1 MRLATAGLVALVA
14 IPAAAQKPWEVRVD
28 LPMTVPIEMPAVPPT
43 NPFAADLV
51 APPLH
56 VQTALREKLD
66 ATFVVQGAAY
76 IDPSGACRRVV
87 FLRLP
92 LPGIA
97 TDLQEALQETDFT
110 PARSLGS
117 AVATWLPFT
126 VELQG
131 RVRGGEVV
139 RMQAVAPVAGQPPT
153 PDTVAMPSADARDLA
168 LPNAPVEQLDQMPA
182 AKRFRARTSSRT
194 WNQRV
199 RLLVEVAPEGRC
211 ARVVFLSC
219 PDGLRAWLLASL
231 GGWTF
236 TPGRGSDGPVAAWV
250 QLDGE
255 LEVEVSGLESEVL
268 RVSRQSSYP
277 RAAGGSAAAR
287 PPGA

>member
-1 MRLATAGLVALVA
+1 MRLAIAGLLAFIA
-14 IPAAAQKPWEVRVD
+14 IPATAQKPWEMRVD
-28 LPMTVPIEMPAVPPT
+28 LPITVPIELPVVPPT
-43 NPFAADLV
+43 NPFAVDLV

-56 VQTALREKLD
+56 QQTVLREKFD
-66 ATFVVQGAAY
+66 ATFAIQGAGY
-76 IDPSGACRRVV
+76 IDASGTCRRVV

-97 TDLQEALQETDFT
+97 TEIQQALEETDFT
-110 PARSLGS
+110 PARSLGAS
-117 AVATWLPFT
+117 VPTWLPFT
-126 VELQG
+126 IDLHG
-131 RVRGGEVV
+131 RVRGGEVL
-139 RMQAVAPVAGQPPT
+139 RMQAIAPAAGEPPT
-153 PDTVAMPSADARDLA
+153 PDLVAVPSPDARDLA
-168 LPNAPVEQLDQMPA
+168 LPNTPVEQLDQMPA

-194 WNQRV
+194 WNQKV
-199 RLLVEVAPEGRC
+199 RLLAEITAQGRC

-219 PDGLRAWLLASL
+219 PDGLRGWLLASL

-236 TPGRGSDGPVAAWV
+236 KPGQGSGGPTAAWV
-250 QLDGE
+250 QLEGE
-255 LEVEVSGLESEVL
+255 LEVEVSGLESEML

>member
-1 MRLATAGLVALVA
+1 MRLAAVGLLVLVA

-28 LPMTVPIEMPAVPPT
+28 LPMTVPIELPAVPPT
-43 NPFAADLV
+43 NPFAAALV

-56 VQTALREKLD
+56 GQTPLREKLD
-66 ATFVVQGAAY
+66 TTFVVQGAGY
-76 IDPSGACRRVV
+76 IDSSGTCRRVV

-97 TDLQEALQETDFT
+97 TEIQEALQETDFT
-110 PARSLGS
+110 PARSLGAS
-117 AVATWLPFT
+117 VATWLPFT
-126 VELQG
+126 IDLQG
-131 RVRGGEVV
+131 RVRGGEVL
-139 RMQAVAPVAGQPPT
+139 RMQAVPPATGEPPT
-153 PDTVAMPSADARDLA
+153 PDVVAMPSPDARDLA
-168 LPNAPVEQLDQMPA
+168 LPGTPVEQLDQMPA
-182 AKRFRARTSSRT
+182 AKRFRTRTSSRT
-194 WNQRV
+194 WNQKV
-199 RLLVEVAPEGRC
+199 RLLAEVTPQGRC

-219 PDGLRAWLLASL
+219 PDGLRGWLLASL

-236 TPGRGSDGPVAAWV
+236 TPAQGSDGPIAAWV

-277 RAAGGSAAAR
+277 HGAGGSAAAR

>member
-1 MRLATAGLVALVA
+1 MRLAIAGLVALIA

-28 LPMTVPIEMPAVPPT
+28 LPMTVPIELPAVPPT

-56 VQTALREKLD
+56 AQTPLREKLD
-66 ATFVVQGAAY
+66 TTFVVQGAGY
-76 IDPSGACRRVV
+76 VDPSGACRRVV

-97 TDLQEALQETDFT
+97 TDIQQALEETDFT
-110 PARSLGS
+110 PARALGAS
-117 AVATWLPFT
+117 VATWLPFT
-126 VELQG
+126 IDLQG
-131 RVRGGEVV
+131 RVRGGEVL
-139 RMQAVAPVAGQPPT
+139 RMQAVPPAAGEPPT
-153 PDTVAMPSADARDLA
+153 ADPSGAPLPDARDLA
-168 LPNAPVEQLDQMPA
+168 LPSTPVEQLDQMPA

-194 WNQRV
+194 WNQKV
-199 RLLVEVAPEGRC
+199 RLLAEITPQGRC

-219 PDGLRAWLLASL
+219 PDGLRGWLLASL
-231 GGWTF
+231 AGWTF
-236 TPGRGSDGPVAAWV
+236 TPGRGSDGPIAAWV

-287 PPGA
+287 PPGV

>member
-1 MRLATAGLVALVA
+1 MRLAAVGLLVLVA

-28 LPMTVPIEMPAVPPT
+28 LPMTVPIELPAVPPT

-56 VQTALREKLD
+56 VQTALREKFD
-66 ATFVVQGAAY
+66 STFVVEGAAY
-76 IDPSGACRRVV
+76 VDPSGACRRVV

-97 TDLQEALQETDFT
+97 TDIQEALQETDFT
-110 PARSLGS
+110 PARSLGAS
-117 AVATWLPFT
+117 VATWLPFT
-126 VELQG
+126 VGLQG

-139 RMQAVAPVAGQPPT
+139 RMQAAPPVAGGPPT
-153 PDTVAMPSADARDLA
+153 PDAVAMPAPDARDLA
-168 LPNAPVEQLDQMPA
+168 LPNTPVEQLDQMPA
-182 AKRFRARTSSRT
+182 AKRFRARTPSRT
-194 WNQRV
+194 WKEKV
-199 RLLVEVAPEGRC
+199 RLLAEVTPEGRC

-219 PDGLRAWLLASL
+219 PDGLRGWLLASL

-236 TPGRGSDGPVAAWV
+236 TPGRGSDGPIAAWV

-255 LEVEVSGLESEVL
+255 LEVEVSALESEVL

-287 PPGA
+287 PPGV